1 MLRLQMPYKDT
12 IPKLRIGDTLYLSGE
27 LLVLRDAAHQ
37 KIFEILRNGG
47 AMPFDIK
54 DRLIYYMGPC
64 PPKDGYAI
72 GSAGPTTS
80 HRMDSY
86 TPALM
91 DMGLLG
97 TIGKGSRSK
106 EVVHAIKRNQGI
118 YLSAIGGAGAYYS
131 TTIKEAKVIAFPEL
145 LSEAV
150 RLIRVENFPA
160 VVAIDSLGNEL
171 NSNEIGKGGK

>member
-1 MLRLQMPYKDT
+1 MLKLNMPYNNT
-12 IPKLRIGDTLYLSGE
+12 IRNLKAHDIVYITGE
-27 LLVLRDAAHQ
+27 LLVMRDAAH
-37 KIFEILRNGG
+37 KKVFDLLDRGLDL
-47 AMPFDIK
+47 PFDIK

-64 PPKDGYAI
+64 PAKEGQAI

-80 HRMDSY
+80 SRMDIF
-86 TPALM
+86 TPKLM

-106 EVVHAIKRNQGI
+106 EVKEAIIRTKGI

-145 LSEAV
+145 LAEAV

-160 VVAIDSLGNEL
+160 IVAIDCNGNE
-171 NSNEIGKGGK
+171 I